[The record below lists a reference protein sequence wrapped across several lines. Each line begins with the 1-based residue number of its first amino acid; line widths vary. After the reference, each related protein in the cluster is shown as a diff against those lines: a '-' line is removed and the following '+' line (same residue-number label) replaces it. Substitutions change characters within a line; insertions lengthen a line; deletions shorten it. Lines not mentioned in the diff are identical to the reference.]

1 MREYLC
7 YSAYNKVTHTH
18 TKEVIMTLSIRDAET
33 DSMAR
38 ELASITGES
47 ITDAVGKALEE
58 RLSKV
63 RRNSNIEVRKARINE
78 LLAIAN
84 ESMISAPLSDDDL
97 YDEYGLPREDR

>member
-1 MREYLC
+1 
-7 YSAYNKVTHTH
+7 
-18 TKEVIMTLSIRDAET
+18 MTLSIRDAET

-84 ESMISAPLSDDDL
+84 ENMISAPLSDDDL

>member
-1 MREYLC
+1 
-7 YSAYNKVTHTH
+7 
-18 TKEVIMTLSIRDAET
+18 MTLSIRDAET